1 MKCIMIN
8 DIVYSVGDEIF
19 RVCNGFDISR
29 LNFNTKTMI
38 NKCVITKITDAG
50 YVYIKDVLPQRTAYG
65 EYYHTERINKRGL
78 GTGCYIIP
86 YDSQLDDKLTQ
97 IYNRS
102 TYIQNTF
109 ARLKKVKTLS
119 YDNAQKI
126 NVLLDEIGID
136 KVERE

>member
-29 LNFNTKTMI
+29 LNNSNKTMV
-38 NKCVITKITDAG
+38 NKCIIEKITDAG
-50 YVYIKDVLPQRTAYG
+50 YVYIKDIMPQHTPYG
-65 EYYHTERINKRGL
+65 DYHHTERINKQGF
-78 GTGCYIIP
+78 GKDCYIIP
-86 YDSQLDDKLTQ
+86 YNSQLDDNLTQ

-102 TYIQNTF
+102 MYIQNTF

-136 KVERE
+136 KVEEE